1 MNSGEDFFRELF
13 REWHVCSI
21 IPQCLRSRTKAM
33 MKHKDK
39 VHVEEQV
46 KKLVKKKTMFKAKET
61 QKML

>member
-1 MNSGEDFFRELF
+1 
-13 REWHVCSI
+13 
-21 IPQCLRSRTKAM
+21 M